1 MQSQGTWSVR
11 AWRAAVAGVIVLAA
25 AGCSDTDD
33 GGPDGAGTGGA
44 ATLAGTAAV
53 GAPIIGGT
61 VTAKCAGGQTFVAT
75 SAATGGY
82 SIALPSSA
90 LPCALQVSGGTAG
103 GAPNTQS
110 FHSFASRSGTVNL
123 TPLTDLAVALAS
135 GSNPVAWFNAVS
147 AANPPD
153 LDELT
158 PAINTLLNKLR
169 GAGYSVPANLNP
181 VTTPFAP
188 TAANAYDQ
196 LLEALADR
204 LGAGGSSYGELL
216 LTVVEE
222 GEDFEPPPAEDEP
235 GTNPEG
241 TVPGTVSAA
250 LVGTYALT
258 FNVARDDAD
267 VPATGA
273 PFADQQQVPV
283 IIGADNTLKIDGKTL
298 TNPYFRKF
306 GGEPH
311 LPEII
316 WFDAA
321 KKLEYALTDN
331 QLERFN
337 EINVGDTSQAGASGI
352 PRFLGQLRKP
362 EVTVTLPAS
371 LNGSYTARIVEKS
384 GPINFTV
391 GNNLPV
397 VIASD
402 SITVDGTR
410 YVFQST
416 DLDYEVFNET
426 ASIEPRYR
434 VSKKTDAT
442 HVQDLYI
449 YVDGDAVV
457 GFKLSLTELGN
468 GSSSTSYIYA
478 EKRPLPSDVLDFFDL
493 AVSKT
498 PVVLTVVQD
507 DASYNSGY
515 PAKCSTMRLTVEKTG
530 SGDAVAFKYTVK
542 RGADYQEW
550 VDEQSYAASN
560 TRYLENSGNKI
571 LAFSRN
577 RISLRADGNVDL
589 TALLGA
595 SVKDR
600 ATNDPGQILSACP
613 P

>member
-1 MQSQGTWSVR
+1 MQLQGSWWAR
-11 AWRAAVAGVIVLAA
+11 IWRAAMAGVLALAA
-25 AGCSDTDD
+25 VGCSDTDD
-33 GGPDGAGTGGA
+33 GGPEGTGGGT

-53 GAPIIGGT
+53 GAPIVGGAI
-61 VTAKCAGGQTFVAT
+61 TAKCSGGQTFSAT
-75 SAATGGY
+75 SAANGGY
-82 SIALPSSA
+82 SIELPSSA
-90 LPCALQVSGGTAG
+90 LPCALQVSGGTVG
-103 GAPNTQS
+103 GAANTQS
-110 FHSFASRSGTVNL
+110 LHSFASRSGTVNL

-135 GSNPVAWFNAVS
+135 GSNPVAWFNAVN

-158 PAINTLLNKLR
+158 PAINTLLSKLR

-188 TAANAYDQ
+188 TASNAYDQ

-204 LGAGGSSYGELL
+204 LRQAETNYADLL
-216 LTVVEE
+216 VQVVEE
-222 GEDFEPPPAEDEP
+222 GDDFEPPAAEEEP
-235 GTNPEG
+235 DGGTPEG
-241 TVPGTVSAA
+241 TVPGTVSSL
-250 LVGTYALT
+250 LVGSFTLT
-258 FNVARDDAD
+258 FNL
-267 VPATGA
+267 ATDNANKPVVGA
-273 PFADQQQVPV
+273 PFADKQQVPV
-283 IIGADNTLKIDGKTL
+283 VIGSDNTLKIDGKTL

-306 GGEPH
+306 GGQPH

-316 WFDAA
+316 WLDAV
-321 KKLEYALTDN
+321 KKIEYALSDN
-331 QLERFN
+331 ERGTFN
-337 EINVGDTSQAGASGI
+337 EINVGDASQAGVSGI
-352 PRFLGQLRKP
+352 PRFLGQLPKP
-362 EVTVTLPAS
+362 KVTVTLPAS
-371 LNGSYTARIVEKS
+371 LNGSYTTRIVDKS

-391 GNNLPV
+391 GNNLTV

-402 SITVDGTR
+402 SIAVDGDR
-410 YVFQST
+410 YLFQAS
-416 DLDYEVFNET
+416 DLEYEIFNET

-468 GSSSTSYIYA
+468 GTSSTSYVVA
-478 EKRPLPSDVLDFFDL
+478 EKRPLPQNVLDFFDL

-507 DASYNSGY
+507 DTSYNSGY
-515 PAKCSTMRLTVEKTG
+515 PAKCATMRLTVDKTG
-530 SGDAVAFKYTVK
+530 TGDAVAFKYTVK

-577 RISLRADGNVDL
+577 RISLRADGKVDL

-600 ATNDPGQILSACP
+600 ATNDPDQILLACP